1 MESKNGKNRTTEIR
15 QGSYRSQPEGTPRS
29 MGTLSGTSAGY
40 GTYQIPTFREDCDE
54 SDTLVAGQQSASE
67 IAGKLVSQLVEETE
81 KQLAYYEQQSELLRI
96 RLKELKQ
103 IPSNGNQPTA
113 EIHNLQS
120 LLAETLEDIPDKQ

>member
-29 MGTLSGTSAGY
+29 MGTLSGPSTGY
-40 GTYQIPTFREDCDE
+40 GTYQIPAFGEDRDK
-54 SDTLVAGQQSASE
+54 SDTLVAGQQSVSE

-81 KQLAYYEQQSELLRI
+81 KQLAYYEQQSELLRN

-103 IPSNGNQPTA
+103 IASNGNQPIA
-113 EIHNLQS
+113 EIHDLRT
-120 LLAETLEDIPDKQ
+120 LLAETLEDIPDEE